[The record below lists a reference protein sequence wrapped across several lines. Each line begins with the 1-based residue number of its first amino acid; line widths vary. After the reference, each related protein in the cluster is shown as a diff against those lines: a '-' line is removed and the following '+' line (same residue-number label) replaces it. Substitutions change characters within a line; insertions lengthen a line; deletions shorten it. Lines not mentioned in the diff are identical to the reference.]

1 MSPGTEQPTTLGID
15 IGGTKTQGI
24 VLDGQARVIADRRR
38 RTATGPAGVLATAL
52 AVARDCLQLA
62 GVRQEHLGSVGV
74 GIPGRVDHRTG
85 VVSTAVNL
93 GIGRL
98 ELGSALS
105 AELRVPVQVDNDVKA
120 TALGAADYL
129 RAGDADLTYLNLG
142 TGVASATLIGG
153 RLVRGDDNL
162 AGEIGHVPIDP
173 GAGRRACG
181 QRGCIE
187 VLAGGAQ
194 IAGRLAAL
202 GSGLTLRTLVSAA
215 EAGDPAADDEVRRI
229 AEAIATAVQLLVLA
243 HGSTRVALG
252 VGWCTPHP
260 DWSNRAGGRSTVAPS
275 TRPSCA
281 RSSCPPGSPW
291 CRPHIRW
298 QRSEPLWSDGR
309 AWPGRTGNALQEW
322 GQHRAKGSHDP
333 GQHPAVPQQ
342 HDPYRPGY
350 GQRAARAARPVGMG
364 PAGRPGRL

>member
-38 RTATGPAGVLATAL
+38 RTATGPAGVIATAL

-74 GIPGRVDHRTG
+74 GIPGRVDYRTG

-105 AELRVPVQVDNDVKA
+105 AELGVPVQVDNDVKA

-173 GAGRRACG
+173 GAGRCACG

-252 VGWCTPHP
+252 GGVVHTAPGLVEQSRRALDRRAEHSPFLRSLELSARITLVPAAHPLAAIGAALVG
-260 DWSNRAGGRSTVAPS
+260 RAG
-275 TRPSCA
+275 
-281 RSSCPPGSPW
+281 
-291 CRPHIRW
+291 
-298 QRSEPLWSDGR
+298 L
-309 AWPGRTGNALQEW
+309 
-322 GQHRAKGSHDP
+322 
-333 GQHPAVPQQ
+333 
-342 HDPYRPGY
+342 
-350 GQRAARAARPVGMG
+350 ARAHWERPARMG
-364 PAGRPGRL
+364 AAPRERQP